1 MSGAEGALHAQVGIV
16 GKTAEG
22 TEKTVGKIVEK
33 IIKITKA
40 TDLTAEAVEK
50 ATETAEKAVEA
61 VEKVVEVAVWR
72 PQCAKPKCSIC
83 ESTEHTARTCS
94 RRQET
99 S

>member
-1 MSGAEGALHAQVGIV
+1 LSRAEGALRAQVGII
-16 GKTAEG
+16 GKTVEG

-61 VEKVVEVAVWR
+61 VEKVVEVAARR
-72 PQCAKPKCSIC
+72 PQRAKPKCSMC
-83 ESTEHTARTCS
+83 GSTEHTARTCP